1 MTEVVDKVTRFSSEL
16 VDAAA
21 AEGQREHRSARQQ
34 LEHWAR
40 VGREVSNQRQVARQR
55 VEAAL
60 GGRIPLSV
68 LSAEESAVFNA
79 EIAAT
84 LEESIA
90 TGNHVADRAFRGAQ
104 RFRSTSTAGLSSIC
118 PTVRR
123 SSCETSRSCRRTE
136 RGRQIDVRRAAS
148 SATAFGQRLRQRGCD
163 R

>member
-1 MTEVVDKVTRFSSEL
+1 MTEVTDKVTRFSSEL

-60 GGRIPLSV
+60 AGRIPLSV
-68 LSAEESAVFNA
+68 LSAEEGAVFNA

-90 TGNHVADRAFRGAQ
+90 SGNHVADRGAQ
-104 RFRSTSTAGLSSIC
+104 GRATISLD
-118 PTVRR
+118 
-123 SSCETSRSCRRTE
+123 E
-136 RGRQIDVRRAAS
+136 RGRVVKYLPDGSQI
-148 SATAFGQRLRQRGCD
+148 GL
-163 R
+163 